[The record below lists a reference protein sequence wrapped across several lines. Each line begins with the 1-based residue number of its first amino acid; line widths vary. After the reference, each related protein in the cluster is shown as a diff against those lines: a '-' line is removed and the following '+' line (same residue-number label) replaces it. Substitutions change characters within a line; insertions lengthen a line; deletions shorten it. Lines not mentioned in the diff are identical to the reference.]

1 MEKMLSEILD
11 IPECA
16 WFCYE
21 NTRHIRLPFNVP
33 YLGMGS
39 SYFAALTLKYYEK
52 EIHPEI
58 ASEYFNYISPAKTR
72 PLGVLISQSGESSE
86 TLWCRDL
93 FKEYIAITNEAQ
105 SSLVRSPNIKEVILL
120 RAGREEYSSTKT
132 YINTLVALY
141 NGFGIDTRF
150 ALENLD
156 TSFDIYREWGEKT
169 AAELAG
175 YLREE
180 KFNGIIFIGNGP
192 NIATA
197 CQAALTFSE
206 TTKLSATGMPLSQY
220 DHGPKES
227 SPGSIIFSIQAKGPS
242 YERTIRMAETLSNT
256 GVQIIPLEEI
266 DLPEILSPF
275 TVITRINFLSFYLA
289 KLLRVKRTFDVGSK
303 ITRVD

>member
-11 IPECA
+11 IPESA
-16 WFCYE
+16 WYCYE
-21 NTRHIRLPFNVP
+21 NTRHISLPLNVP

-39 SYFAALTLKYYEK
+39 SYFAALTLRYYEK
-52 EIHPEI
+52 EIYPEI
-58 ASEYFNYISPAKTR
+58 ASEYFNYISPGKMR

-120 RAGREEYSSTKT
+120 RAGREDYSSTKT
-132 YINTLVALY
+132 YINTLVAIY
-141 NGFGIDTRF
+141 NGLGIDTRF

-156 TSFDIYREWGEKT
+156 TRFDIYREWGEKT
-169 AAELAG
+169 AMELAG
-175 YLREE
+175 YIRNV
-180 KFNGIIFIGNGP
+180 KINGIIFTGNGP

-197 CQAALTFSE
+197 YQAALTFSE

-227 SPGSIIFSIQAKGPS
+227 SSGSIIFSIQAKGPS
-242 YERTIRMAETLSNT
+242 LERTIRMTETLSNT
-256 GVQIIPLEEI
+256 GVQIIPLEEL

-275 TVITRINFLSFYLA
+275 TIIVRINFLSFYLA
-289 KLLRVKRTFDVGSK
+289 KVLGIKRTFDVGRK
-303 ITRVD
+303 ITKVD